1 MSSDAATDFRKNASA
16 EDNPQNLKQVLIKT
30 GLQIL
35 AEDGLEKLTLRR
47 VAARAGVSH
56 AAPAY
61 HFKGLPE
68 LLGFICAIG
77 FEELTAAME
86 QAQRSASA
94 TPRDRLVAI
103 CEGYVSFAIANRG
116 LIQLMFSNRRGLVDD
131 APLRPA
137 AGRAYAVLR
146 EACAPFEPV
155 GNDPESTETMVWSL
169 VHGFAFLR
177 IGERFSNPYRSS
189 DTPNIADV
197 LPHLPLKQ
205 AP

>member
-1 MSSDAATDFRKNASA
+1 MRN
-16 EDNPQNLKQVLIKT
+16 VLIET
-30 GLQIL
+30 GLQVL

-68 LLGFICAIG
+68 LLGFMCAIG
-77 FEELTAAME
+77 FERLIKAME
-86 QAQRSASA
+86 DAQHHAPE
-94 TPRDRLVAI
+94 TPRDSLVAI

-131 APLRPA
+131 APLKPSA
-137 AGRAYAVLR
+137 ERAYSILR

-155 GNDPESTETMVWSL
+155 GSDPESTETMVWSL

-177 IGERFSNPYRSS
+177 IGKRFVNPYRSS
-189 DTPNIADV
+189 IEPEISDV
-197 LPHLPLKQ
+197 LPQLTLK
-205 AP
+205 PSN